1 MIESLTASHLIALL
15 GFASLIVEL
24 AFFHVPSVAS
34 NVNIIRKQPAVVEG
48 YSARF
53 RVLFQHSLALRVV
66 LSMLPLLPVY
76 AVFIYPLLVIFHVV
90 PEPAMLPAGTPDV
103 FVWLGCGFIVA
114 GRFTTFASVLVI
126 RQQNQQKEDS
136 FHLHTDF
143 LFARSRNPGLLGMY
157 IFILGIWFLMPSIQY
172 LTAILYYCAYMHFKV
187 LMEEDFLEQK
197 FGESYLQYKTSTGR
211 YWS

>member
-1 MIESLTASHLIALL
+1 MSLPFIIVLL
-15 GFASLIVEL
+15 GFASLAVEL

-34 NVNIIRKQPAVVEG
+34 NVNIIRKQPSVVEG

-53 RVLFQHSLALRVV
+53 RTLFQRSLLSRVT

-76 AVFIYPLLVIFHVV
+76 IVFAYPLLVAFEVFMV
-90 PEPAMLPAGTPDV
+90 PFEMPELFT
-103 FVWLGCGFIVA
+103 WCGCILLLV
-114 GRFTTFASVLVI
+114 GRGITFGSVLII
-126 RQQNQQKEDS
+126 RRQNQQKDDS

-157 IFILGIWFLMPSIQY
+157 VFILGVWLLMPSVQY
-172 LTAILYYCAYMHFKV
+172 LVGIFYYVAYMHFKV

-197 FGESYLQYKTSTGR
+197 FGEPYLQYKTSTGR

>member
-1 MIESLTASHLIALL
+1 MMNLPYVIALL
-15 GFASLIVEL
+15 GFASLLLEL

-34 NVNIIRKQPAVVEG
+34 NVNIMRKRPEVVQG

-53 RVLFQHSLALRVV
+53 RGLFQGSLLWRVS
-66 LSMLPLLPVY
+66 LSMLLLTPVY
-76 AVFIYPLLVIFHVV
+76 GVFIYPLFVIFDVFEEPVVV
-90 PEPAMLPAGTPDV
+90 PDMLTWSGCV
-103 FVWLGCGFIVA
+103 LVLLGRAI
-114 GRFTTFASVLVI
+114 TFSSVLII
-126 RQQNQQKEDS
+126 RRENCQKDDS

-157 IFILGIWFLMPSIQY
+157 LFIMGIWLLMPSVQY
-172 LTAILYYCAYMHFKV
+172 LLGIIYYIAYMHFKV

>member
-1 MIESLTASHLIALL
+1 MMETFSVMHLVALF

-48 YSARF
+48 YSAKF
-53 RVLFQHSLALRVV
+53 KSLFQHSLVSRVL

-76 AVFIYPLLVIFHVV
+76 AVFIYPLLVIFHIV
-90 PEPAMLPAGTPDV
+90 PGPEILPFEV
-103 FVWLGCGFIVA
+103 SELLVWLGCGFILA
-114 GRFTTFASVLVI
+114 GRFTTFASVLII
-126 RQQNQQKEDS
+126 RQQNQQKDDS

-157 IFILGIWFLMPSIQY
+157 IFILGIWLLMPSIQY
-172 LTAILYYCAYMHFKV
+172 LAAILYYFAYMHFKV